1 MITAQRK
8 ESRTVVVVDHEALS
22 RLSNILEKALLTA
35 KATPMSDDDVMLTCD
50 ILKALFNLT
59 CGYDERVD
67 YDREESDLLKR
78 ICKVLQSLILVKM
91 STAENKSNIVR
102 LGLLL

>member
-1 MITAQRK
+1 M
-8 ESRTVVVVDHEALS
+8 DHEALS
-22 RLSNILEKALLTA
+22 RLSNILEKTLLTA

-59 CGYDERVD
+59 CGYDEKLD
-67 YDREESDLLKR
+67 CDKEESDLLKR

-102 LGLLL
+102 LGLFL